1 MSVMRDETGS
11 AGLALDGIRVLDLSR
26 VLAGPFCGALLGDMG
41 ADVIKIEDTRGGDES
56 RTWPPLR
63 DGEAAAYLDNNR
75 NKRGIALD
83 LKTPEGV
90 EIMRR
95 LVLRADVLVENFR
108 TGTMESFGLG
118 YETLA
123 EIQPRLV
130 YCSISAFGRTGPRAD
145 SGGYEA
151 VMQAFS
157 GVMSITGEPGGA
169 PVRCGV
175 SFVDLATGVFGAFGI
190 VNALL
195 RRYVTGR
202 GQRVDASLLETSV
215 SLLNYHA
222 EGYLL
227 SGVVPQA
234 LGSSHPSIVPYR
246 NFRCRDGRWVFIAG
260 ANDRLWQRLAAAIG
274 LDHLVAD
281 PRFGTNP
288 DRVRHRAALEAEV
301 EAAIA
306 RHDEEAL
313 LALLAQADV
322 PAVPVNTIDRVLGDA
337 QCAARDMVERV
348 PHPTLGEVPIVG
360 VPVKFSEMRPRV
372 RTHAPRLGEHTDE
385 VLAEHDYSPARIAEL
400 RALRVVV

>member
-1 MSVMRDETGS
+1 MQDESGS
-11 AGLALDGIRVLDLSR
+11 RGLSLDGIRVLDLSR

-41 ADVIKIEDTRGGDES
+41 ADVIKVEDTRGGDES
-56 RTWPPLR
+56 RTWPPQR

-75 NKRGIALD
+75 NKRGIAID

-95 LVLRADVLVENFR
+95 LVFRADVLVENFR
-108 TGTMESFGLG
+108 TGTMESFGLS

-130 YCSISAFGRTGPRAD
+130 YCSISAFGRTGPRANN
-145 SGGYEA
+145 GGYEA

-175 SFVDLATGVFGAFGI
+175 SFVDLGTGIFGAFGV

-195 RRYVTGR
+195 RRHVTGR

-227 SGVVPQA
+227 SGVVPRA

-260 ANDRLWQRLAAAIG
+260 ANDRLWQRLAGAIG
-274 LDHLVAD
+274 LEHLVTD
-281 PRFGTNP
+281 PRFATNP
-288 DRVRHRAALEAEV
+288 DRVQHRAALEAEL

-306 RHDEEAL
+306 CHDENAL
-313 LALLAQADV
+313 LALLEGADV
-322 PAVPVNTIDRVLGDA
+322 PAVPVNTVDRVLADP
-337 QCAARDMVERV
+337 QCAARDMIERV
-348 PHPTLGEVPIVG
+348 PHPVLGEVPIVG
-360 VPVKFSEMRPRV
+360 VPVKFSEMQPRV
-372 RTHAPRLGEHTDE
+372 RMHAPRLGEHTDE
-385 VLAEHDYSPARIAEL
+385 VLAEHGYSAARIAEL
-400 RALRVVV
+400 RARRVVV